1 VAGLADGRDR
11 PSVVIVAH
19 GIHETGGME
28 RALAE
33 LIRRIHREWRVVVVA
48 AEVAADLRPLVDWR
62 RVRVPRRPIP
72 LKFLAF
78 FALGSLR
85 LARVRTDLVHATGAI
100 VANRADVA
108 TVHLCHAGFREAT
121 GALAPKSAPPIR
133 RANTTVARVLALAAE
148 RWCYRPGRLRLL
160 AAVSRGVA
168 TELARHYPAVPVRVT
183 PNGVDVECFAS
194 DDGARDRLRRE
205 EGVAPG
211 VLVALFVGGD
221 WDRKGL
227 HLAIEGVAAARDRGA
242 QVELWVV
249 GRGQEPRFGQLAK
262 RAGVAERVRF
272 FGARAR
278 ADVARFYQAA
288 DVFVLPTAYETF
300 SLVAHEAAACGL
312 PVVGTRVSGIEDLV
326 GADDAGILV
335 ARTAQ
340 AVGDAL
346 ARLAADTALRQ
357 AMGAEGR
364 RRTADLTWDQSVA
377 TVVDLYGS
385 LSRPSRP
392 DRRRTEERVG

>member
-1 VAGLADGRDR
+1 MADGRDR
-11 PSVVIVAH
+11 PSVAIVAH
-19 GIHETGGME
+19 GIHDAGGME
-28 RALAE
+28 RVLSE

-48 AEVAADLRPLVDWR
+48 AEVAVDLRPLVDWR

-85 LARVRTDLVHATGAI
+85 LARARTDLVHTTGAI

-108 TVHLCHAGFREAT
+108 TVHLCHAGLREAT

-168 TELARHYPAVPVRVT
+168 TELARHYPALPVRVT
-183 PNGVDVECFAS
+183 PNGVDVERFAP
-194 DDGARDRLRRE
+194 DDGARNRLRQE

-221 WDRKGL
+221 WDHKGL
-227 HLAIEGVAAARDRGA
+227 DLAIEGVAAARDRGA

-262 RAGVAERVRF
+262 RAGVAKWVRF
-272 FGARAR
+272 FGART
-278 ADVARFYQAA
+278 DVARFYQAA

-335 ARTAQ
+335 ARTPQ

-346 ARLAADTALRQ
+346 ARLASNTSLRE

-364 RRTADLTWDQSVA
+364 RRTAGLTWDHSVA
-377 TVVDLYGS
+377 TVVELYGS
-385 LSRPSRP
+385 LSRPNRP
-392 DRRRTEERVG
+392 RTEERVG